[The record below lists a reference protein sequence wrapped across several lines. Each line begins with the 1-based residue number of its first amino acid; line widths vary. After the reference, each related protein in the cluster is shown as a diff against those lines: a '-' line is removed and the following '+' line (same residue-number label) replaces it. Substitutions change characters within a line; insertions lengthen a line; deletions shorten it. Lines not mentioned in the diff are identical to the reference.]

1 MEVFKR
7 ALRGAVLAI
16 GVSLALMGVIGNL
29 FFSTLS
35 EQGVTAMTTEAPN
48 GVSEEQE
55 DQNAVEQEPPSWDR
69 EKALDN
75 QIAALRMAR
84 NQSWQKLQSGL
95 QLLQIEEKQQLL
107 GQYERLHYKEQR
119 LELLLQAKGIGPC
132 LVVLE
137 EEQANVIVAEDVLTT
152 QYEKI
157 YDLVRRNT
165 QYEAEQILL
174 LPLQIEEVS
183 P

>member
-1 MEVFKR
+1 M
-7 ALRGAVLAI
+7 
-16 GVSLALMGVIGNL
+16 
-29 FFSTLS
+29 
-35 EQGVTAMTTEAPN
+35 
-48 GVSEEQE
+48 
-55 DQNAVEQEPPSWDR
+55 
-69 EKALDN
+69 
-75 QIAALRMAR
+75 
-84 NQSWQKLQSGL
+84 
-95 QLLQIEEKQQLL
+95 QLEEKQQLL

-183 P
+183 Q